1 MRAFPP
7 LLSEVNVIDAN
18 DNDIESGLVRRAKA
32 GERAAW
38 ATLIARKRNGVQNL
52 ARRALRNADDAQ
64 DVTQEVFAYAYLHL
78 NELRDAARWDAW
90 IRQITVHAVA
100 DFRRSRATRSFPPPP
115 HADLAAI
122 DNSEE
127 RTRRILLRD
136 ALATLPEAQRLTVI
150 LHYIGGYELTET
162 AELLSVPLNTV
173 RSRLRLA
180 RAKLREALW
189 MLIEQKG

>member
-1 MRAFPP
+1 MNAIDGNEKDA
-7 LLSEVNVIDAN
+7 EV
-18 DNDIESGLVRRAKA
+18 GLVRQAKA

-38 ATLIARKRNGVQNL
+38 ARLIARKREGVHDL

-100 DFRRSRATRSFPPPP
+100 DFRRNKATRAFPPPP
-115 HADLAAI
+115 HADLATI
-122 DNSEE
+122 EDSEE
-127 RTRRILLRD
+127 RTRRMLLRD
-136 ALATLPEAQRLTVI
+136 ALNTLPEAQRLTVT

-180 RAKLREALW
+180 RAKLRDELW
-189 MLIEQKG
+189 MLTDQKG